1 MAKAKK
7 KAAKTPAKAKAKKSA
22 KPAKKAVAKKPA
34 KAAPKQ
40 AAKAAKAAPKK
51 AAPKAAAKKPAAK
64 AAPKKAAPKAAP
76 KKAAM
81 KAPKAPATGPS
92 AEIAKA
98 AMAGD
103 LAVLAG
109 LVDGDS
115 RQSYKWFAVASD
127 FGHADADERLAELRA
142 QEDAPDAGEAHFELG
157 VGYLTGS
164 DNLPVDHDKA
174 RAQLANAKEHGYTD
188 DPSALQRV
196 RGRLDN
202 DARAVFDAV
211 FDIHTSEGAVDSAW
225 GNEHTHNDPDPHGK
239 HEHEDDSADHDD
251 E

>member
-7 KAAKTPAKAKAKKSA
+7 KAAKTPAKAKKSA

-34 KAAPKQ
+34 KAAPK
-40 AAKAAKAAPKK
+40 KAAKAAPTK
-51 AAPKAAAKKPAAK
+51 AAQAAPKKPAAK
-64 AAPKKAAPKAAP
+64 AAPKKAAKAAP
-76 KKAAM
+76 KKAAT

-225 GNEHTHNDPDPHGK
+225 GNEHTHNDPEPHAK
-239 HEHEDDSADHDD
+239 HEVDEDDSADHDD

>member
-7 KAAKTPAKAKAKKSA
+7 KAAKKPAKAKKSA
-22 KPAKKAVAKKPA
+22 KPANKAAAKKP
-34 KAAPKQ
+34 
-40 AAKAAKAAPKK
+40 AKAAPKK
-51 AAPKAAAKKPAAK
+51 AAPKK
-64 AAPKKAAPKAAP
+64 AAPKKAAPTKAAPKAAP
-76 KKAAM
+76 KKAATKAAPKKAAT

-127 FGHADADERLAELRA
+127 FGHADADERLAELRTRG
-142 QEDAPDAGEAHFELG
+142 DAPDAGEAHFELG

-225 GNEHTHNDPDPHGK
+225 GNEHTHNDPEPRGK
-239 HEHEDDSADHDD
+239 HEVDEDDSADHDD